1 MERDTSLWSKTLP
14 YLSCWW
20 KPERKPDT
28 KQIMLLTN
36 SLPWRVAGYV
46 SNHVL
51 VNHTYKPL
59 CNRKWIIWWNKTQSW
74 RQGSND
80 FIPQVN
86 LADSSLTKCAFLPF
100 TFQFC
105 KAVPCILRVYK
116 FDPPNIPFPFPL
128 CLSLSSYLLSFK
140 ILLKITLFLFWKRR
154 GKRGKENK
162 ERKERKERR
171 KERGREGMREKG
183 FWEN

>member
-28 KQIMLLTN
+28 KQVMSLTN

-74 RQGSND
+74 PQGSND
-80 FIPQVN
+80 FILQVN
-86 LADSSLTKCAFLPF
+86 LADSSLRVHSSLSPSSFVKQSPASLECTSSTLQTFPSPFL
-100 TFQFC
+100 C
-105 KAVPCILRVYK
+105 V
-116 FDPPNIPFPFPL
+116 
-128 CLSLSSYLLSFK
+128 CLSLHTCCLFK
-140 ILLKITLFLFWKRR
+140 IFLKITLFFS
-154 GKRGKENK
+154 
-162 ERKERKERR
+162 
-171 KERGREGMREKG
+171 
-183 FWEN
+183 